1 MEYFQA
7 ILLVLSLLLFC
18 IFGASLVIVEMQTYV
33 YNREEERRKR
43 RAEKREQ
50 EAHELRMKN
59 LR

>member
-18 IFGASLVIVEMQTYV
+18 LFGASLVIVEMQTYV
-33 YNREEERRKR
+33 YNREEERLKR